1 MIPKSYFIIA
11 ANILKKPCT
20 MIVTTKLN
28 TDNYKNIVN
37 IWKRYRFFNKLP
49 IYIKEDYI
57 LNEVFKF
64 HLNTNINH
72 AILYYSCNMD
82 NALLLYKIY
91 DKFFSVSIPAYSLTN
106 HNKNIIAIIT
116 Q

>member
-20 MIVTTKLN
+20 MMVTTKLN

-49 IYIKEDYI
+49 II
-57 LNEVFKF
+57 V
-64 HLNTNINH
+64 
-72 AILYYSCNMD
+72 
-82 NALLLYKIY
+82 
-91 DKFFSVSIPAYSLTN
+91 LTVVLPELPV
-106 HNKNIIAIIT
+106 IAINLAADKLRLVLAN
-116 Q
+116 